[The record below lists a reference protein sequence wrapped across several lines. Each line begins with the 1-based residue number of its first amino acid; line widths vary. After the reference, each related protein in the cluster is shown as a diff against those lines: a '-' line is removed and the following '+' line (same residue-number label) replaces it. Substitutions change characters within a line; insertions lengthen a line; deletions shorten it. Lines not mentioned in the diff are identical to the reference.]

1 MKNYQKNKSDMR
13 EAVYFSH
20 DSNAKDDPKCMLLI
34 DQLGLEGYGAFWI
47 LVEILREQPG
57 YRCPISLLPILAKR
71 YNITAAKLETV
82 VRSFGLFV
90 IAEDSFFFST
100 SLNKRMEAM
109 DWKKEQKRLAGI
121 ASGEARRLKSISQYS
136 GNQDDDSCN
145 EQYSNSVRTELEQN
159 EQKKRKE
166 NKRNEIKEDVY
177 TGKASA
183 FIPPTVGDVQSY
195 CNERN
200 NKIDAAYFVDFYAS
214 KGWMVG
220 KNKMK
225 DWKAAVRTWERTENT
240 NIKTSNRNEQTE
252 SQSRRY
258 KQL

>member
-1 MKNYQKNKSDMR
+1 MKNYLKSKSDMR

-47 LVEILREQPG
+47 LIEILREQPG

-90 IAEDSFFFST
+90 IAEDSFFFSN
-100 SLNKRMEAM
+100 SLNKRMNVMCEKSDRRKAAAL
-109 DWKKEQKRLAGI
+109 KAGLK
-121 ASGEARRLKSISQYS
+121 SGEVRRLKAM
-136 GNQDDDSCN
+136 
-145 EQYSNSVRTELEQN
+145 SNSDLNERSTNVQHVLNEN
-159 EQKKRKE
+159 EQKEK
-166 NKRNEIKEDVY
+166 KRNEIKEDVY

-225 DWKAAVRTWERTENT
+225 DWQAAVRTWERTENT

>member
-1 MKNYQKNKSDMR
+1 MR
-13 EAVYFSH
+13 EAIYFSH

-90 IAEDSFFFST
+90 IAEDSFFFSN
-100 SLNKRMEAM
+100 SLNKRMETM

-121 ASGEARRLKSISQYS
+121 ASGAARRLKSIPQCAV
-136 GNQDDDSCN
+136 NEDDNNCN
-145 EQYSNSVRTELEQN
+145 ERCSNDVQTEFEQN

-166 NKRNEIKEDVY
+166 KKYLKEIYKE
-177 TGKASA
+177 KASA
-183 FIPPTVGDVQSY
+183 FIPPTVGDVQDY
-195 CNERN
+195 CKERN

-225 DWKAAVRTWERTENT
+225 DWQAAVRTWERTENT
-240 NIKTSNRNEQTE
+240 NIKSSNRNEQTE
-252 SQSRRY
+252 NQSSRY

>member
-90 IAEDSFFFST
+90 IAEDSFFFSN
-100 SLNKRMEAM
+100 SLNNRMEIMNDKM
-109 DWKKEQKRLAGI
+109 DRRRASALKANEIRWNKQKALSESDPNG
-121 ASGEARRLKSISQYS
+121 
-136 GNQDDDSCN
+136 
-145 EQYSNSVRTELEQN
+145 VRTESDFIQ
-159 EQKKRKE
+159 KE

-177 TGKASA
+177 TGKAIA
-183 FIPPTVGDVQSY
+183 FIPPTVGDVHEY
-195 CNERN
+195 CSERN

-225 DWKAAVRTWERTENT
+225 DWRAAVRTWERTENT
-240 NIKTSNRNEQTE
+240 NIKTSNRNDQTE
-252 SQSRRY
+252 NQSRRY